1 MTNSAPCRLVQET
14 AERHADRA
22 VRLQVCL
29 ETLGVEEETLEG
41 LNLLLCKPLPKP
53 HFAWL
58 YQGRLVHRRQKQLH
72 QRDPEDIVQGD
83 QFRRL
88 YRRLLGAVTQTDPE
102 ANRRTGG
109 PEAQLRASM
118 EHLHLNTLDDEE
130 EEEEL
135 GGAEGLVQGSDR
147 PRVSVR
153 TRFRTK
159 DRKDR
164 SRNPEL
170 WRKQE
175 REGAEF
181 QGWGQ

>member
-1 MTNSAPCRLVQET
+1 M
-14 AERHADRA
+14 
-22 VRLQVCL
+22 
-29 ETLGVEEETLEG
+29 
-41 LNLLLCKPLPKP
+41 
-53 HFAWL
+53 
-58 YQGRLVHRRQKQLH
+58 YQGRLVHRRQKQL
-72 QRDPEDIVQGD
+72 QEREPEDIVQDD

-88 YRRLLGAVTQTDPE
+88 YRGLLGAVTQPDPG

-130 EEEEL
+130 EEL
-135 GGAEGLVQGSDR
+135 GGAEGLDQGSDR
-147 PRVSVR
+147 LRVSVR
-153 TRFRTK
+153 TRYRTK

-175 REGAEF
+175 REG
-181 QGWGQ
+181 WL

>member
-1 MTNSAPCRLVQET
+1 M
-14 AERHADRA
+14 
-22 VRLQVCL
+22 
-29 ETLGVEEETLEG
+29 
-41 LNLLLCKPLPKP
+41 
-53 HFAWL
+53 
-58 YQGRLVHRRQKQLH
+58 HRRQKQL
-72 QRDPEDIVQGD
+72 QEREPEDIVQDD

-88 YRRLLGAVTQTDPE
+88 YRRLLGAVTQPDPG

-118 EHLHLNTLDDEE
+118 ENLHLNSLDGE

-135 GGAEGLVQGSDR
+135 GGAEGLDQGSDR
-147 PRVSVR
+147 LRVSVR
-153 TRFRTK
+153 TRYRTK

-175 REGAEF
+175 RERVVVVGL
-181 QGWGQ
+181 